1 MLVLSNPFAL
11 VIDKLQ
17 QRQILST
24 VNARKVAMAL
34 GKSNRGSL
42 INVGGGAMLPW
53 KFQSNC
59 LAVFFNVK
67 SWSIIY
73 KLFSQSMS
81 SFDALNTTS

>member
-42 INVGGGAMLPW
+42 INVGGGGNVAM
-53 KFQSNC
+53 K
-59 LAVFFNVK
+59 V
-67 SWSIIY
+67 SI
-73 KLFSQSMS
+73 KLFGRV
-81 SFDALNTTS
+81 F